1 VLINPKIDTAANYGL
16 NMYLFDRRVLLQI
29 IDDCASRNLSNFKRD
44 VIQRNMF
51 NYRFFAYQY
60 EGYSK
65 VIGSMQDYYEAN
77 MELMESDVRHQLFD
91 PKRPIYTKVRDD
103 MPAHYGMNSS
113 LNNSMVADGSVIE
126 GEVDDCVLFRGVRV
140 GKGSKLDHCVIM
152 QDVVIGENCNLS
164 HVVIDK
170 DVVVNSGT
178 SINGT
183 ASYPVSISKGSVV

>member
-1 VLINPKIDTAANYGL
+1 
-16 NMYLFDRRVLLQI
+16 
-29 IDDCASRNLSNFKRD
+29 
-44 VIQRNMF
+44 
-51 NYRFFAYQY
+51 
-60 EGYSK
+60 
-65 VIGSMQDYYEAN
+65 
-77 MELMESDVRHQLFD
+77 
-91 PKRPIYTKVRDD
+91 

-113 LNNSMVADGSVIE
+113 LNHSMVADGSVIE

-170 DVVVNSGT
+170 DVTVKNGT

-183 ASYPVSISKGSVV
+183 DTYPVSISKGSVV